1 MISIR
6 PRLPP
11 SGHIKNLM
19 PLDEYELLKIG
30 FRIVAAVGVF
40 LFGRWLARRARATLK
55 KALEKSSIA
64 PSMARLLLLAA
75 YYGIMMVVVIS
86 SLALVGFPIQ
96 ALLTASLVIVVILGL
111 ALQQSI
117 SNLAATIIFMLFQPF
132 KVGEVIEAN
141 GLEGSV
147 KEIQLF
153 STVLVTGDNKEI
165 TIPNAEIQGNN
176 LINFTRLGR
185 LRVDFVFQVSYADD
199 LPKVKAILGDVLAAD
214 ERVLAEPAPVIFV
227 QSLDESGVS
236 IAVRPWAKSDD
247 YWTLQ
252 WDLPERVKLR
262 FDAEGISMP
271 FPQRDVY
278 LHGGGPPD
286 SDLDK
291 PQSG

>member
-1 MISIR
+1 
-6 PRLPP
+6 
-11 SGHIKNLM
+11 M
-19 PLDEYELLKIG
+19 PLDEYELLTIG
-30 FRIVAAVGVF
+30 LRIVAAAGVF
-40 LFGRWLARRARATLK
+40 LVGRWLARRARAALK
-55 KALEKSSIA
+55 KALEKASIA

-75 YYGIMMVVVIS
+75 YYGIMMVVVVT
-86 SLALVGFPIQ
+86 SLALIGFPIQ
-96 ALLTASLVIVVILGL
+96 ALLTASLVVVVILGI

-117 SNLAATIIFMLFQPF
+117 SNLAATIMFMLFQPF
-132 KVGEVIEAN
+132 RVGEIIEAN
-141 GLEGSV
+141 GKEGTV

-153 STVLVTGDNKEI
+153 STVLVSGDNKEI

-176 LINFTRLGR
+176 LINFTRLGK

-199 LPKVKAILGDVLAAD
+199 IPKVKEVLGEVLAAD
-214 ERVLAEPAPVIFV
+214 KRVLAEPAPVIFV

-236 IAVRPWAKSDD
+236 VAARPWAMSDD

-278 LHGGGPPD
+278 LHGGGAPGIDREISLD
-286 SDLDK
+286 S
-291 PQSG
+291 